1 MIKAIDL
8 YHLMLYPYSPKCRQR
23 HITKSTLYLKRLSRK
38 TYNTYYEEKYYEKSS
53 SIGGYHY
60 DSVRKHNN
68 QNVTWYGKN
77 KVLLPLS
84 WWYPIIKKP
93 EDIQLAQDFFKSFH
107 KNLCFTVDK
116 FENEVLHFLDSK
128 ISAQGLTNYH
138 KNIHTEQYAHYDSF
152 IPWSYKISSIRRI
165 VTKLVVFVVKMYY
178 Q

>member
-8 YHLMLYPYSPKCRQR
+8 YHLMSYPYSPKCRQR

-38 TYNTYYEEKYYEKSS
+38 TYKTYYEEKYYEKSS

-84 WWYPIIKKP
+84 WRYSIINKT
-93 EDIQLAQDFFKSFH
+93 IGYTISTRFKSFH

-116 FENEVLHFLDSK
+116 FQNEVLHFLDSK

-138 KNIHTEQYAHYDSF
+138 KHTDQYAHYDSF
-152 IPWSYKISSIRRI
+152 LPWSYKISWIRGI
-165 VTKLVVFVVKMYY
+165 VTRLVVFVVKMYY